1 VDKALLASFQ
11 RFDGSLHFYRKPVNT
26 AHTKVGDSDELT
38 AEEQN
43 ELRKCE
49 KAIEL
54 AEKNTAIV
62 AMALLS
68 VRDGYLYRVH
78 YLTFEI
84 YCRQRW
90 KRGSTYAYD
99 LIRFA
104 TILREFS
111 AIADIKILPEYEG
124 QTRPLGI
131 PDNVQA
137 WAVPRA
143 VSS

>member
-1 VDKALLASFQ
+1 MDPCISIEN
-11 RFDGSLHFYRKPVNT
+11 PVNT
-26 AHTKVGDSDELT
+26 AHTKVGDSGELT

-131 PDNVQA
+131 LITYRLGRCRGRSARN
-137 WAVPRA
+137 RRRREFY
-143 VSS
+143 